1 MQIQA
6 NATTI
11 EVQDSGGTGVPVLLI
26 MGLAGQLIHWPD
38 AFTAPLIEAGFRV
51 IRFDNRDAGLSRHFS
66 ELGKPRLGWIGLQ
79 RALGLTPRAPYSLAD
94 MAHDALGVL
103 DALALPQA
111 HIVGVSMG
119 GMMAQ
124 RLALAAPSR
133 CLSLTSIMSSS
144 GARGLPGPSQA
155 VIRASMAKPKG
166 RNPEAVLRYYV
177 DFFRV
182 IGSPAYPTP
191 PETLRQLFEASL
203 KRSYDPVAH
212 LRQLAAIMADTR
224 RADELP
230 ALRVPT
236 LVLHGRDDPFVPLA
250 CGQDTARRIPGARL
264 AVIDG
269 MGHDLPPPVCALLL
283 SHLLPHLRQHPP
295 APQR

>member
-6 NATTI
+6 NATTL
-11 EVQDSGGTGVPVLLI
+11 EVQDSGGTGTPVLLI
-26 MGLAGQLIHWPD
+26 MGLSGQLIHWPE
-38 AFTAPLIEAGFRV
+38 AFTAPLVNAGFRV

-79 RALGLTPRAPYSLAD
+79 RALGLKPSAPYGLAD
-94 MAHDALGVL
+94 MAHDTLGLL

-119 GMMAQ
+119 GMIAQ
-124 RLALAAPSR
+124 RLALAAPGR

-144 GARGLPGPSQA
+144 GARGLPGPSRPVIQA
-155 VIRASMAKPKG
+155 FMAKPRG
-166 RNPEAVLRYYV
+166 RDREAVLRYYV

-182 IGSPAYPTP
+182 IGSPAFPTP
-191 PETLRQLFEASL
+191 AAELRALFAQTIE
-203 KRSYDPVAH
+203 RSYDPEGN
-212 LRQLAAIMADTR
+212 LRQLAAIMADTH
-224 RADELP
+224 RADELH

-236 LVLHGRDDPFVPLA
+236 LVLHGREDPFVPLA
-250 CGQDTARRIPGARL
+250 CGEDTARRIPGARL

-269 MGHDLPPPVCALLL
+269 MGHDLPPPVCARLLA
-283 SHLLPHLRQHPP
+283 HLLPHLREH
-295 APQR
+295 APQS